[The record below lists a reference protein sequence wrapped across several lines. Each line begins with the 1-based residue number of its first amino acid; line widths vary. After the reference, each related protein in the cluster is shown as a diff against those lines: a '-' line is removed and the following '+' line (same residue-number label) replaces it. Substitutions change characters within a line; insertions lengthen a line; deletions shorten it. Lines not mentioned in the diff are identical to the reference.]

1 MFEEYDKYLE
11 GASAIVK
18 DLPDVDE
25 WIDKLTVNFVGSADI
40 DPLDAEMSGY
50 IKEYITKRKS
60 TAAELFCESWSIAV
74 RQHLIMGAQRNAIQI
89 LEQKLLRSQDAA
101 IKSQG
106 QVIHLQQQL
115 IAKQSEEIG
124 QIGVAVQNSVSEILK
139 AEVKSTYAS
148 VLGTSGAGISTAT
161 LKQVHRDFRE
171 EEERSSN
178 FMIFG
183 LKESSEES
191 VEETVELLLD
201 VIDEK
206 PKCSEVSRIGK
217 RADSV
222 TRPIRVSVSS
232 ASVVNQILRNASK
245 LKDSDRY
252 QGVFLGPDRTKGER
266 IERRK
271 LVEALKKKREAEPSS
286 KFVIRGDEVVST
298 DK

>member
-1 MFEEYDKYLE
+1 M
-11 GASAIVK
+11 
-18 DLPDVDE
+18 
-25 WIDKLTVNFVGSADI
+25 
-40 DPLDAEMSGY
+40 
-50 IKEYITKRKS
+50 
-60 TAAELFCESWSIAV
+60 
-74 RQHLIMGAQRNAIQI
+74 
-89 LEQKLLRSQDAA
+89 
-101 IKSQG
+101 
-106 QVIHLQQQL
+106 

-124 QIGVAVQNSVSEILK
+124 QIGAAVQNSVSETLK

-148 VLGTSGAGISTAT
+148 VLGPSGAGISAAT
-161 LKQVHRDFRE
+161 LKQVHRDFIE